1 MAVKV
6 YISMVIL
13 QFILECQC
21 SECNFANSAHK
32 IGYYSNVP

>member
-21 SECNFANSAHK
+21 SECTAHK